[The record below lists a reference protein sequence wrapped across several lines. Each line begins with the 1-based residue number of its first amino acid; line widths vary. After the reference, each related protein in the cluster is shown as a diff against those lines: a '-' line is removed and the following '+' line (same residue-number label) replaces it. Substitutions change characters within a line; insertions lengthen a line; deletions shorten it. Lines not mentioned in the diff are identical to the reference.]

1 MNIDY
6 DEISQSGNSQKDYN
20 KIHII
25 KECSKQFNKEK
36 QNLNQE
42 KETND
47 ETVQK
52 SIEDNFKLKLND
64 DIYNN
69 DDSVLQEGNNSI
81 TEQSL
86 KYFESKSS
94 ELEDKNIEE
103 KKDKNFL
110 GKKIER
116 NNEEIEEMEKSDKKS
131 KNKKNNQIFTI
142 EKEFIY
148 RLDYFKMLFIG
159 NFLYYTKKK
168 LNKLLVNCSF
178 CKKFGKEKF
187 HGPNREL
194 YAGNPKE
201 EDNREFIQK
210 NIEEVFTDYR
220 QRGSKI
226 LKSTSRQENN
236 ETLIN
241 KIKEYQKNLSTKL
254 EKDEKYI
261 KQFENIN
268 TLLNYLNKTIK
279 EVMDDY
285 YDSPEFIEFKSDRK
299 IRFYDEKFYHE
310 RDRQF
315 KKIKIKFERQ
325 KFNYKSERKRNN

>member
-116 NNEEIEEMEKSDKKS
+116 NNEEIEEMEKSGKKS
-131 KNKKNNQIFTI
+131 KNKKNNQIFI

-159 NFLYYTKKK
+159 NFLYYAKKN

-241 KIKEYQKNLSTKL
+241 KIKEYQRNLTTKL
-254 EKDEKYI
+254 EKDEKYFI
-261 KQFENIN
+261 QFKNIN

-285 YDSPEFIEFKSDRK
+285 YDSPEFIKFKSDRK
-299 IRFYDEKFYHE
+299 IKFYDEKFYHE

-315 KKIKIKFERQ
+315 YLLEKNNFVRLVQLPYYSSKKKK
-325 KFNYKSERKRNN
+325 

>member
-52 SIEDNFKLKLND
+52 SIEDNFKLKLDD
-64 DIYNN
+64 DIYDN

-116 NNEEIEEMEKSDKKS
+116 NNEEKKDDNKKDDDKDKKDNDQKKEEPQPSNPEVTKRIDSKIINELKHLELLDKWFEHKLNYKLLYRATEEQYSASIFHQKVDSYKNTIIFIKDINNFIYGGFTTKTWDGNKSYKSDKNAILFNLDKEKYYDVNDYSHAILCDKDLLAVFGDGDLILGPKS
-131 KNKKNNQIFTI
+131 IESAFPKSFGNKDVKDNELTMG
-142 EKEFIY
+142 Y
-148 RLDYFKMLFIG
+148 
-159 NFLYYTKKK
+159 
-168 LNKLLVNCSF
+168 NKLSPV
-178 CKKFGKEKF
+178 EM
-187 HGPNREL
+187 
-194 YAGNPKE
+194 
-201 EDNREFIQK
+201 
-210 NIEEVFTDYR
+210 EVF
-220 QRGSKI
+220 Q
-226 LKSTSRQENN
+226 
-236 ETLIN
+236 
-241 KIKEYQKNLSTKL
+241 LS
-254 EKDEKYI
+254 Y
-261 KQFENIN
+261 
-268 TLLNYLNKTIK
+268 
-279 EVMDDY
+279 
-285 YDSPEFIEFKSDRK
+285 
-299 IRFYDEKFYHE
+299 
-310 RDRQF
+310 
-315 KKIKIKFERQ
+315 
-325 KFNYKSERKRNN
+325 

>member
-52 SIEDNFKLKLND
+52 SIEDNFKLKLDD
-64 DIYNN
+64 DIYDN

-116 NNEEIEEMEKSDKKS
+116 NNEEMEKSDKKC

-142 EKEFIY
+142 IKEFIY
-148 RLDYFKMLFIG
+148 LLIVVFAKNSEKKNFMDLIENYMLEI
-159 NFLYYTKKK
+159 LRKKTTE
-168 LNKLLVNCSF
+168 NSS
-178 CKKFGKEKF
+178 
-187 HGPNREL
+187 R
-194 YAGNPKE
+194 
-201 EDNREFIQK
+201 
-210 NIEEVFTDYR
+210 
-220 QRGSKI
+220 KI
-226 LKSTSRQENN
+226 LKKCLQIT
-236 ETLIN
+236 
-241 KIKEYQKNLSTKL
+241 
-254 EKDEKYI
+254 D
-261 KQFENIN
+261 
-268 TLLNYLNKTIK
+268 K
-279 EVMDDY
+279 EVAKY
-285 YDSPEFIEFKSDRK
+285 
-299 IRFYDEKFYHE
+299 
-310 RDRQF
+310 
-315 KKIKIKFERQ
+315 
-325 KFNYKSERKRNN
+325 

>member
-116 NNEEIEEMEKSDKKS
+116 NNEEMEKSDKKS

-148 RLDYFKMLFIG
+148 LLIVVFAKNSEKKNFMDLIENYMLEI
-159 NFLYYTKKK
+159 LRKKTTE
-168 LNKLLVNCSF
+168 NSS
-178 CKKFGKEKF
+178 
-187 HGPNREL
+187 R
-194 YAGNPKE
+194 
-201 EDNREFIQK
+201 
-210 NIEEVFTDYR
+210 
-220 QRGSKI
+220 KI
-226 LKSTSRQENN
+226 LKKCLQIT
-236 ETLIN
+236 
-241 KIKEYQKNLSTKL
+241 
-254 EKDEKYI
+254 D
-261 KQFENIN
+261 
-268 TLLNYLNKTIK
+268 K
-279 EVMDDY
+279 EVAKY
-285 YDSPEFIEFKSDRK
+285 
-299 IRFYDEKFYHE
+299 
-310 RDRQF
+310 
-315 KKIKIKFERQ
+315 
-325 KFNYKSERKRNN
+325 

>member
-52 SIEDNFKLKLND
+52 SIEDNFKLILND

-116 NNEEIEEMEKSDKKS
+116 NNEELEKSDKKS

-159 NFLYYTKKK
+159 NFLYYAKKN

-241 KIKEYQKNLSTKL
+241 KIKEYQINLSTKL
-254 EKDEKYI
+254 EKDEKYLNQLKDEKYLNQI
-261 KQFENIN
+261 KNIN
-268 TLLNYLNKTIK
+268 ILLNYLNKTIK

-310 RDRQF
+310 RDRQLVKYLYLL
-315 KKIKIKFERQ
+315 KKINLYLI
-325 KFNYKSERKRNN
+325 

>member
-116 NNEEIEEMEKSDKKS
+116 NNEEIEEMENWIKKV
-131 KNKKNNQIFTI
+131 KIKKIIKFLLLKKN
-142 EKEFIY
+142 
-148 RLDYFKMLFIG
+148 LFI
-159 NFLYYTKKK
+159 
-168 LNKLLVNCSF
+168 VW
-178 CKKFGKEKF
+178 
-187 HGPNREL
+187 
-194 YAGNPKE
+194 
-201 EDNREFIQK
+201 I
-210 NIEEVFTDYR
+210 
-220 QRGSKI
+220 I
-226 LKSTSRQENN
+226 LKC
-236 ETLIN
+236 
-241 KIKEYQKNLSTKL
+241 
-254 EKDEKYI
+254 
-261 KQFENIN
+261 F
-268 TLLNYLNKTIK
+268 LLAIFCIML
-279 EVMDDY
+279 
-285 YDSPEFIEFKSDRK
+285 
-299 IRFYDEKFYHE
+299 
-310 RDRQF
+310 
-315 KKIKIKFERQ
+315 KKI
-325 KFNYKSERKRNN
+325 

>member
-52 SIEDNFKLKLND
+52 SIEDNFKLKLDD
-64 DIYNN
+64 DIYDN

-116 NNEEIEEMEKSDKKS
+116 NNEICFIPKAFLIYSQYPYFTTFYNICSILREFSETQTMDESNIICEDCKQ
-131 KNKKNNQIFTI
+131 KNKNEIAQHEMNFCNICKINLLLKN
-142 EKEFIY
+142 
-148 RLDYFKMLFIG
+148 
-159 NFLYYTKKK
+159 
-168 LNKLLVNCSF
+168 
-178 CKKFGKEKF
+178 
-187 HGPNREL
+187 
-194 YAGNPKE
+194 
-201 EDNREFIQK
+201 
-210 NIEEVFTDYR
+210 
-220 QRGSKI
+220 
-226 LKSTSRQENN
+226 
-236 ETLIN
+236 
-241 KIKEYQKNLSTKL
+241 
-254 EKDEKYI
+254 
-261 KQFENIN
+261 
-268 TLLNYLNKTIK
+268 
-279 EVMDDY
+279 
-285 YDSPEFIEFKSDRK
+285 
-299 IRFYDEKFYHE
+299 
-310 RDRQF
+310 
-315 KKIKIKFERQ
+315 
-325 KFNYKSERKRNN
+325 